1 MKYINSLKKIFK
13 AGEYMKEYKEIFRL
27 KEMLE
32 EAEIPFEFEDRSIEQ
47 ADFQS
52 YHIGFPAIRPMHEM
66 ICSVVEG
73 FATYGSEV
81 DKLEIMG
88 LLTEKESEIDSV
100 RGWLTAEN
108 VFNRIEAYYKAHK

>member
-1 MKYINSLKKIFK
+1 
-13 AGEYMKEYKEIFRL
+13 MKEYKEIFRL

-32 EAEIPFEFEDRSIEQ
+32 EASIPYEFEDRSIPQ

-52 YHIGFPAIRPMHEM
+52 YHIGFPVINPMHEM
-66 ICSVVEG
+66 VCSVIEG
-73 FATYGSEV
+73 FATYGAEV

-88 LLTEKESEIDSV
+88 LLTEKELEIDSV

-108 VFNRIEAYYKAHK
+108 VFERIEAYHKEHK

>member
-1 MKYINSLKKIFK
+1 
-13 AGEYMKEYKEIFRL
+13 MKEYKEIFRL

-32 EAEIPFEFEDRSIEQ
+32 DAGIPFEFEDRSILQ

-52 YHIGFPAIRPMHEM
+52 YQIGFPVINPMHEM
-66 ICSVVEG
+66 VCSVTQG
-73 FATYGSEV
+73 FGTYGADV

-88 LLTEKESEIDSV
+88 LLTEKELAIDSV